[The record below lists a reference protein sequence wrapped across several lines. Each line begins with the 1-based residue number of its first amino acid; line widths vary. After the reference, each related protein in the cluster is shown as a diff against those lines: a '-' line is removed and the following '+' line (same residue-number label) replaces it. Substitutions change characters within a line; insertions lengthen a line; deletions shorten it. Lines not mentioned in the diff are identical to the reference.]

1 LFQLLHFVNVIFP
14 GEKDKDEG
22 AQTMCTKLYNRIKH
36 CPDEQYA
43 QRLSVLEQ
51 LYDAW
56 LENKLV
62 LLTSLDVD
70 EDVDLLED
78 LNVESTHVQTGG

>member
-1 LFQLLHFVNVIFP
+1 MRFANVICT

-22 AQTMCTKLYNRIKH
+22 AQAMCAKLYNRIKH

-51 LYDAW
+51 LHDAW
-56 LENKLV
+56 LKNKLV

-78 LNVESTHVQTGG
+78 LNIESAHVQTCG